1 MADLLSFVFMQRAL
15 IAGTFTG
22 LLAGLVGFFV
32 IVRQMSFVGVGIS
45 HAAMGAIALSLLL
58 GTNPNFTVLIFC
70 LFIAWAIGYLSQEGK
85 IKEDATIGIL
95 FTSAMAFGV
104 LIVSVYHTT
113 YNDLFSLL
121 FGNILAI
128 SSFDLYF
135 LIVLATIVIIFLAFN
150 FQKLL
155 FFSFNEEAAEAAG
168 IPTTPLYYG
177 FLTTLT
183 LSVISMVQ
191 ITGIILAS
199 AMLVLPVAAAYEI
212 FSNYRQ
218 IIIAAIIIGIFSNM
232 AGLILAYL
240 LNWPAGATIVLLAA
254 LIFAL
259 SFVFASRRKKVS
271 PPEIVEDSGNR

>member
-32 IVRQMSFVGVGIS
+32 IVRQMSFAGVGIS

-128 SSFDLYF
+128 SSFDLNF
-135 LIVLATIVIIFLAFN
+135 LIVLATIVIIFLVLN

-168 IPTTPLYYG
+168 IPIVPLYYG
-177 FLTTLT
+177 FLTILT

-218 IIIAAIIIGIFSNM
+218 IVIAAIIIGIFSNI

-259 SFVFASRRKKVS
+259 SFVFASRRKKYH
-271 PPEIVEDSGNR
+271 PQE